1 VEERQARILVVDDT
15 PANVKLLEALLLPQG
30 YDVVAAESGEEALR
44 AVADTS
50 PDLVLLDV
58 RMPPGIDG
66 YEVCRRLRADEATR
80 FVPVVMVTAYPEQ
93 ERVEA
98 LEAGADDFITKP
110 LDRAGLM
117 ARVRNLLRIKEHQ
130 DTVKAQ
136 RAELAELNR
145 TLETRVQQQVDELER
160 DKVFRRFLPPQVA
173 KRITESGDE
182 SILESHRKEIT
193 VVVCSL
199 RGFTAFSE
207 LAEPEDVLRILRE
220 YHEAMGQIIGRFEG
234 TLDRFAADEIT
245 VFFNDPEPCLDPPS
259 EAVRMALEMSRR
271 VQSLT
276 RSWRRLGHELD
287 FAAGVA
293 MGYATLGKIGIES
306 RFDYGAIG
314 TVMSLAARLC
324 DEAQAGQIFIGQR
337 VRAATERDIDA
348 EPLGDL
354 PLSGFTKPVAAWRV
368 VGFQGRHGS
377 GGSDPELDRVTP
389 REREVA
395 ALICRGA
402 SNRDIAEKLVI
413 TEGTAANHVE
423 HVLTKLGFT
432 NRAQIAAWATE
443 HGLNTES
450 QE

>member
-1 VEERQARILVVDDT
+1 MARILVVDDT

-44 AVADTS
+44 AVADTG
-50 PDLVLLDV
+50 PDLVLLDIV
-58 RMPPGIDG
+58 MPGMDG
-66 YEVCRRLRADEATR
+66 YEVCRRLRAAEATA
-80 FVPVVMVTAYPEQ
+80 VLPVVMITASGDQ
-93 ERVEA
+93 EKIKA
-98 LEAGADDFITKP
+98 LEVGADDFITKP
-110 LDRAGLM
+110 LNKNELL
-117 ARVRNLLRIKEHQ
+117 ARVGSLLRIKTYQ
-130 DTVKAQ
+130 D
-136 RAELAELNR
+136 ELAELNR
-145 TLETRVQQQVDELER
+145 NLETRVKEQVEELER
-160 DKVFRRFLPPQVA
+160 DKVLRRFLPPQVA
-173 KRITESGDE
+173 NRIAGGDG
-182 SILESHRKEIT
+182 SILESHRREIT
-193 VVVCSL
+193 VVVCAL

-443 HGLNTES
+443 HGLNNEPP
-450 QE
+450 E

>member
-1 VEERQARILVVDDT
+1 MARILVVDDT

-44 AVADTS
+44 AVADAS
-50 PDLVLLDV
+50 PDLVLLDI
-58 RMPPGIDG
+58 RMPGMDG

-80 FVPVVMVTAYPEQ
+80 LLPVVMITAFLEL
-93 ERVEA
+93 ERVNA

-110 LDRAGLM
+110 FNKAELF
-117 ARVRNLLRIKEHQ
+117 ARVGSLLRIKKYQ
-130 DTVKAQ
+130 D
-136 RAELAELNR
+136 ELAELNR
-145 TLETRVQQQVDELER
+145 NLETRVQQLVDERER
-160 DKVFRRFLPPQVA
+160 LKGLRRFLPPKVA
-173 KRITESGDE
+173 ERIIDEGDW
-182 SILESHRKEIT
+182 SILESHRREIT
-193 VVVCSL
+193 VVVCAL

-259 EAVRMALEMSRR
+259 EAVRMTLEMRRR
-271 VQSLT
+271 VQTLT

-293 MGYATLGKIGIES
+293 MGYATLGQIGIES
-306 RFDYGAIG
+306 RLDYGAIG

-324 DEAQAGQIFIGQR
+324 DEAQPGQIWVGQR
-337 VRAATERDIDA
+337 VSAATEKEVDV
-348 EPLGDL
+348 ESLGDV
-354 PLSGFTKPVAAWRV
+354 PLAGFMRPIPAYRV
-368 VGFQGRHGS
+368 VGLRGRHGP
-377 GGSDPELDRVTP
+377 GGLDPELDRITD
-389 REREVA
+389 RERQVA

-443 HGLNTES
+443 HGLNNEPP
-450 QE
+450 E